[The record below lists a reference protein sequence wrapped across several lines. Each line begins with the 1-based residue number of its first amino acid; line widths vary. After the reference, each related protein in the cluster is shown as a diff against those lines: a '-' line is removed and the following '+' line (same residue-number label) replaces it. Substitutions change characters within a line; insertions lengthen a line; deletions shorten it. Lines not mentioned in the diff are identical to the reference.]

1 MKSVFIGCSFLF
13 TLKISLKAIFFF
25 WTRFYSLEENI
36 PLNFCMDR
44 ASKPRRGKREGAWRK
59 LACIGKDNPET
70 NRKHWRVQH
79 HSVYLNNQVFTTWR
93 KVHSEGT
100 SANYS
105 AFAAWLLS
113 LEMKR
118 REEHWVPA
126 SQQFTTTILDRV
138 DLNLGDDLLNISS
151 LILWIEKRRNSQTAK
166 TTRYTVD
173 GKLPL
178 GTPRRLTLIST
189 GFTHTLF

>member
-1 MKSVFIGCSFLF
+1 MRFGNHVHEIRLHRLQFFNYFKDITQSH
-13 TLKISLKAIFFF
+13 FFF

-118 REEHWVPA
+118 REE
-126 SQQFTTTILDRV
+126 Q
-138 DLNLGDDLLNISS
+138 
-151 LILWIEKRRNSQTAK
+151 
-166 TTRYTVD
+166 
-173 GKLPL
+173 
-178 GTPRRLTLIST
+178 
-189 GFTHTLF
+189 